1 MYVTMLIELPP
12 GMSGA
17 AKMVLAALRWL
28 AARLGWFMAD
38 GYYKAGEGDNDNET

>member
-12 GMSGA
+12 GMAGA

-28 AARLGWFMAD
+28 AAKLGWNMID
-38 GYYKAGEGDNDNET
+38 GMVDDEHED